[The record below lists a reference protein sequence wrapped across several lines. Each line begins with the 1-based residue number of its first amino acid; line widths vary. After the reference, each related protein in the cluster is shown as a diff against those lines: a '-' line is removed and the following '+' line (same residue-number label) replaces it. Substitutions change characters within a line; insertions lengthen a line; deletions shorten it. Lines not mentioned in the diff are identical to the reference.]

1 MIVFIIS
8 KLEILAAIPKAVP
21 ERVPQ
26 IVLWSFP

>member
-1 MIVFIIS
+1 MIVLMIS

-26 IVLWSFP
+26 MVVWSFP